1 MFEHVGQA
9 PGVTSRGR
17 GLKRRMTRTEERL
30 WKELRK
36 LNLNFRRRA
45 PIGRYFADFACHARR
60 LVIEVDGGVHESLP
74 DVAAR
79 DLERQ
84 RWLEG
89 EGYRVLRFTDRQVS
103 GDVHRCIEQVQEAL
117 LLDGGGLG
125 GGECFELRQM
135 AQVGVGAFQRPSTSS
150 AATPPSP
157 TLPPSRRK
165 GD

>member
-79 DLERQ
+79 DVERQ

-103 GDVHRCIEQVQEAL
+103 GDVHRCIEHVQEAF

-125 GGECFELRQM
+125 GGECFELSLFYCVPIVYGKQSIVQHTCHCIVFFR
-135 AQVGVGAFQRPSTSS
+135 S
-150 AATPPSP
+150 
-157 TLPPSRRK
+157 K
-165 GD
+165 GKETF